1 MFTVKT
7 DNWWIT
13 GWREVMDLNKVPF
26 VYEDMNDFKN
36 KIIYYETSRGCPFSC
51 SYCLSSVDK
60 KVRLRDMSLVEKE
73 LQFFIDHEVPQVK
86 FVDRTF
92 NCNKKHAM
100 AIWRYIKAHD
110 NGITNFHFEIGADLL
125 DDEEL
130 AILSDMRPGLVQ
142 LEIGV
147 QSTNDATIQEVSRTM
162 RLDRLAKAEH
172 TVNVRAQYSSAPGSV
187 AGLPYEEL

>member
-1 MFTVKT
+1 M
-7 DNWWIT
+7 
-13 GWREVMDLNKVPF
+13 
-26 VYEDMNDFKN
+26 
-36 KIIYYETSRGCPFSC
+36 
-51 SYCLSSVDK
+51 
-60 KVRLRDMSLVEKE
+60 EKE

-142 LEIGV
+142 RCPV
-147 QSTNDATIQEVSRTM
+147 HQ
-162 RLDRLAKAEH
+162 
-172 TVNVRAQYSSAPGSV
+172 
-187 AGLPYEEL
+187 